1 MMTTLQAILLGALQ
15 GITELFPIS
24 SLGHTVILPQLLN
37 WSIDQSE
44 QAFVLFIVA
53 THVATALVLLA
64 YFKKDWIHIFFG
76 FTRSVMKGRVVA
88 GDTDARLAWLLI
100 VATVPAGLLGLLFN
114 KKFEA
119 LFDNPALASL
129 FLIGN
134 GLLLY
139 GAERLRRKVVYMGGT
154 HLSVNEGIAKLSY
167 LQAFGI
173 GSAQALALFPG
184 ISRTG
189 SSLAGGLLARLTH
202 EEAAHFA
209 FLLATPLI
217 FAAGALKLPKLLHAG
232 LYPTGTILLGAC
244 MSALMAL
251 ISVSFLSRYFKTK
264 TLTPFAVYCVVL
276 GLISY
281 LMMS

>member
-1 MMTTLQAILLGALQ
+1 MTTLQAIILGALQ

-24 SLGHTVILPQLLN
+24 SLGHTVILPQVLQ

-44 QAFVLFIVA
+44 QSFVLFIVA

-64 YFKKDWIHIFFG
+64 YFQKDWIRIFQG
-76 FTRSVMKGRVVA
+76 FIRSVFALRVPA
-88 GDTDARLAWLLI
+88 GDTYARLAWLLI
-100 VATVPAGLLGLLFN
+100 VATVPAGLLGLLFQ

-119 LFDNPALASL
+119 LFDKPTIAAL

-134 GLLLY
+134 GILLY
-139 GAERLRRKVVYMGGT
+139 GAERLRRKTVYMGGT
-154 HLSVNEGIAKLSY
+154 NLSVNAGITRLSY
-167 LQAFGI
+167 VQALGI

-189 SSLAGGLLARLTH
+189 SSLAGGLLARLNH

-232 LYPTGTILLGAC
+232 LYPTGTILLGSLI
-244 MSALMAL
+244 SALMAL
-251 ISVSFLSRYFKTK
+251 LSVSFLSSYFKTK
-264 TLTPFAVYCVVL
+264 TLMPFAVYCVVAGIL
-276 GLISY
+276 ALALI
-281 LMMS
+281 